1 MNSILKRKKEKVNFV
16 KVHQPLDCWFDH
28 AFDHR
33 GLLRIFFNPS
43 TTLKKKT
50 LGRNLKCQI
59 FIQHFFK
66 IVLYWC
72 LDLIRNNIGTPN
84 KYIFDIPIPFCHNL
98 SATFKQFLT
107 EFAGPETVDHIIR
120 PIRSHVRPSHDGWQ
134 F

>member
-1 MNSILKRKKEKVNFV
+1 MHLITGACYEF
-16 KVHQPLDCWFDH
+16 C
-28 AFDHR
+28 
-33 GLLRIFFNPS
+33 FNPS

-72 LDLIRNNIGTPN
+72 LDLIRHNIGTPN

-107 EFAGPETVDHIIR
+107 EFAGPETVDHIIYENPMCDLIGEFDQSDR
-120 PIRSHVRPSHDGWQ
+120 TCGLHMT
-134 F
+134 